1 MTRQPVFRV
10 FLFSGTFLK
19 GFFNCRLA
27 ISGFWILGSGFW
39 ILGWVLSLR
48 LWARNASFYISV
60 GRMELEVVMWGYR
73 VGHVMGMI

>member
-27 ISGFWILGSGFW
+27 ISGFWILGSG
-39 ILGWVLSLR
+39 LGVVFASLGG
-48 LWARNASFYISV
+48 NASFYISV